1 MLRSSRSDQDQTSKS
16 AVVIRQN
23 PAGSRHTFDERDLS
37 LELFEVDRRN
47 LVGFK
52 LTKDLFHS
60 RRLLDFLVIVSLLR
74 LEPGNRTASSVF
86 AVELESDVWHS
97 HFEVWKLKLANLGR
111 PVLKDARRLAQKL
124 LLLSECAL
132 ELGLY
137 RRKRLHQPRHRE
149 GCALN
154 NAPRPS

>member
-1 MLRSSRSDQDQTSKS
+1 MSRQ
-16 AVVIRQN
+16 
-23 PAGSRHTFDERDLS
+23 TFDQRDLS
-37 LELFEVDRRN
+37 LELFEVDRRS

-60 RRLLDFLVIVSLLR
+60 RRLLDVLVLVALLR
-74 LEPGNRTASSVF
+74 LKPGREAVSSVF
-86 AVELESDVWHS
+86 AVELESDVSHS

-111 PVLKDARRLAQKL
+111 PVLKDARRLAKKL

-137 RRKRLHQPRHRE
+137 RRKRLYQPRHRE
-149 GCALN
+149 GCALS
-154 NAPRPS
+154 NAPRLS